1 MKLLQKIGN
10 LKDFAELPP
19 KAVEQELSA
28 ILRGE
33 QSAGLNKL
41 EHLAET
47 VFERVRKLVAAVS
60 RSFQSREREIES
72 VAAGFISGVPV
83 LLLGPPGTAKS
94 AVVRKFASLC
104 GLASG
109 EDGGVLN
116 GQNSEFCSVCGRI
129 KKRTQ
134 KCSSCDE
141 VMDLETSS
149 HGGYFEYLLTNH
161 TMPEELFGGPDL
173 AELAKGKIKK
183 VTTGKLP
190 RAEIAFLD
198 EVFRGGGHILNTL
211 LTIIN
216 EKRFDSGDG
225 AVHVP
230 LLGLVGASNDIPREQ
245 DLEAFFD
252 RFPVRTWVQSVLEV
266 HPKTKIANAKNP
278 AAQLINLSIDAE
290 KKRLTEAWDAA
301 AATKDRVQKRE
312 SCTNDFRFAR
322 MLLLHRLGNAVENS
336 PRFDQF
342 ERLFRAVRERARLSD
357 RAFGQ
362 LWLFAAALDRLHR
375 SDDPNS
381 GYPVCKGHLEVFRYV
396 ARSPQDAAWLNEMVE
411 RHIKGIQH
419 NGVA

>member
-10 LKDFAELPP
+10 LKDFADLPP
-19 KAVEQELSA
+19 KDVEKELAA

-33 QSAGLNKL
+33 QPAGLNKL

-47 VFERVRKLVAAVS
+47 IFERVRKLVAAVS

-94 AVVRKFASLC
+94 AVVRKIASLC

-109 EDGGVLN
+109 DDDN
-116 GQNSEFCSVCGRI
+116 GSNENDSQY
-129 KKRTQ
+129 
-134 KCSSCDE
+134 
-141 VMDLETSS
+141 

-252 RFPVRTWVQSVLEV
+252 RFPVRTWVQSVLES
-266 HPKTKIANAKNP
+266 HPKTKVANAKNP
-278 AAQLINLSIDAE
+278 AAQLINLSVEAE
-290 KKRLTEAWDAA
+290 KKRLAEAWDAPV
-301 AATKDRVQKRE
+301 ATKDRVQKRE

-322 MLLLHRLGNAVENS
+322 MLLLHRLGTAVDNS
-336 PRFDQF
+336 PRFEQF

-362 LWLFAAALDRLHR
+362 LWLFAAALDRLRR
-375 SDDPNS
+375 SEDPNA
-381 GYPVCKGHLEVFRYV
+381 GYPACKGHLEVFRYV
-396 ARSPQDAAWLNEMVE
+396 ARSPQDAGWLNEMVTQ
-411 RHIKGIQH
+411 HMQGMQH

>member
-19 KAVEQELSA
+19 KAVEQELAA

-33 QSAGLNKL
+33 QPAGLNKL
-41 EHLAET
+41 EHVADT
-47 VFERVRKLVAAVS
+47 VFDRVRELVKVVNQSFES
-60 RSFQSREREIES
+60 RGREIES

-94 AVVRKFASLC
+94 AVVRKIASLC

-109 EDGGVLN
+109 EDDN
-116 GQNSEFCSVCGRI
+116 GANGNSSQF
-129 KKRTQ
+129 
-134 KCSSCDE
+134 
-141 VMDLETSS
+141 

-252 RFPVRTWVQSVLEV
+252 RFPVRTWVHSVLES

-290 KKRLTEAWDAA
+290 KKRLAEAWDAA
-301 AATKDRVQKRE
+301 VATNDRVQKRE

-336 PRFDQF
+336 PRFEQF

-362 LWLFAAALDRLHR
+362 LWLFAAALDRLRR
-375 SDDPNS
+375 SDDPNA
-381 GYPVCKGHLEVFRYV
+381 GYPACKGHLEVFRYV
-396 ARSPQDAAWLNEMVE
+396 ARSPQDAGWLNEMVTQ
-411 RHIKGIQH
+411 HMQGMQH

>member
-10 LKDFAELPP
+10 LKEFAALPP
-19 KAVEQELSA
+19 KAVEQELAA

-33 QSAGLNKL
+33 QQAAGLNKL

-47 VFERVRKLVAAVS
+47 VFERVRKLVAAVG
-60 RSFQSREREIES
+60 RSFHARDREIEA

-94 AVVRKFASLC
+94 AVVRKLASLC

-109 EDGGVLN
+109 EDERN
-116 GQNSEFCSVCGRI
+116 GSEGNDSQF
-129 KKRTQ
+129 
-134 KCSSCDE
+134 
-141 VMDLETSS
+141 

-252 RFPVRTWVQSVLEV
+252 RFPVRAWVQSVLESRQKSGV
-266 HPKTKIANAKNP
+266 PNTRNP
-278 AAQLINLSIDAE
+278 AAQLINLSVDAE
-290 KKRLTEAWDAA
+290 KKRLAEAWDTT
-301 AATKDRVQKRE
+301 AATKERVEKRE

-322 MLLLHRLGNAVENS
+322 MLLLHCLGEAVDNS
-336 PRFDQF
+336 PRFEQF
-342 ERLFRAVRERARLSD
+342 ERLFRAVRDRARLSD
-357 RAFGQ
+357 RGFGQ
-362 LWLFAAALDRLHR
+362 LWLFAAALDRLRR
-375 SDDPNS
+375 SDDPNA
-381 GYPVCKGHLEVFRYV
+381 GYPACKGHLEVFRYV
-396 ARSPQDAAWLNEMVE
+396 ARSPQDAGWLNDVVTQHMQGM
-411 RHIKGIQH
+411 HH

>member
-10 LKDFAELPP
+10 LKEFAAIPP
-19 KAVEQELSA
+19 KAVEQELA
-28 ILRGE
+28 EILRGG
-33 QSAGLNKL
+33 QATGLNKL

-47 VFERVRKLVAAVS
+47 VFERVRNLVAAVG
-60 RSFQSREREIES
+60 RSFQSRDREIEA

-94 AVVRKFASLC
+94 AVVRKLASLC

-109 EDGGVLN
+109 EDEQN
-116 GQNSEFCSVCGRI
+116 GSDGNNSQF
-129 KKRTQ
+129 
-134 KCSSCDE
+134 
-141 VMDLETSS
+141 

-252 RFPVRTWVQSVLEV
+252 RFPVRTWVQSVFESRQKAKV
-266 HPKTKIANAKNP
+266 SNAKNP
-278 AAQLINLSIDAE
+278 AAQLINFSVDAE
-290 KKRLTEAWDAA
+290 KKRLAEAWDTTSAA
-301 AATKDRVQKRE
+301 KDRLEKRE

-322 MLLLHRLGNAVENS
+322 MMLLHRLRDTVDNS
-336 PRFDQF
+336 PRFEQF
-342 ERLFRAVRERARLSD
+342 ERMFRAVRDKARLSD
-357 RAFGQ
+357 RSFGQ
-362 LWLFAAALDRLHR
+362 LWLFAAALDRLKK
-375 SDDPNS
+375 SEDPNA

-396 ARSPQDAAWLNEMVE
+396 ARSPQDALWLNDEVA
-411 RHIKGIQH
+411 RHTQGMQH
-419 NGVA
+419 NGSA

>member
-1 MKLLQKIGN
+1 MKLLQKIGT
-10 LKDFAELPP
+10 LKDFAALPP
-19 KAVEQELSA
+19 KAVEQELAA
-28 ILRGE
+28 IIRGE
-33 QSAGLNKL
+33 QTAGLSKL
-41 EHLAET
+41 EPVAET
-47 VFERVRKLVAAVS
+47 VFERVRKLIAAVG
-60 RSFQSREREIES
+60 RSFHARDREIEA

-94 AVVRKFASLC
+94 AVVRKLASLC

-109 EDGGVLN
+109 EDEGN
-116 GQNSEFCSVCGRI
+116 GSEGNDSQF
-129 KKRTQ
+129 
-134 KCSSCDE
+134 
-141 VMDLETSS
+141 

-252 RFPVRTWVQSVLEV
+252 RFPVRTWVQSVLESRQKAKV
-266 HPKTKIANAKNP
+266 PNAKNP
-278 AAQLINLSIDAE
+278 AAQLINLSVDAE
-290 KKRLTEAWDAA
+290 KKRLAEAWDATTT
-301 AATKDRVQKRE
+301 TKERIANSV

-322 MLLLHRLGNAVENS
+322 MLLLHRLADAVDNS
-336 PRFDQF
+336 PRFEQF
-342 ERLFRAVRERARLSD
+342 ERLFRAVRDRARLSD
-357 RAFGQ
+357 RSFGQ
-362 LWLFAAALDRLHR
+362 LWLFAAALDRLRR
-375 SDDPNS
+375 SDDPNL
-381 GYPVCKGHLEVFRYV
+381 GYPTCKGHLEVFRYV
-396 ARSPQDAAWLNEMVE
+396 ARSPQDSGWLDDVVTQHMQ
-411 RHIKGIQH
+411 GMQH
-419 NGVA
+419 NGVV

>member
-1 MKLLQKIGN
+1 MKLLQKIGT
-10 LKDFAELPP
+10 LKDFAALPP
-19 KAVEQELSA
+19 KAVEQELAA
-28 ILRGE
+28 IIRGE
-33 QSAGLNKL
+33 QTAGLSKL
-41 EHLAET
+41 EHVAET
-47 VFERVRKLVAAVS
+47 VFERVRKLVAAVG
-60 RSFQSREREIES
+60 RSFHARDREIEA

-94 AVVRKFASLC
+94 AVVRKLASLC

-109 EDGGVLN
+109 EDEGN
-116 GQNSEFCSVCGRI
+116 GSEGNDSQF
-129 KKRTQ
+129 
-134 KCSSCDE
+134 
-141 VMDLETSS
+141 

-252 RFPVRTWVQSVLEV
+252 RFPVRTWVQSVLESRQKAKV
-266 HPKTKIANAKNP
+266 PNAKNP
-278 AAQLINLSIDAE
+278 AAQLINLSVDAE
-290 KKRLTEAWDAA
+290 KKRLAEAWDATTT
-301 AATKDRVQKRE
+301 TKERIANSV

-322 MLLLHRLGNAVENS
+322 MLLLHRLADAVDNS
-336 PRFDQF
+336 PRFEQF
-342 ERLFRAVRERARLSD
+342 ERLFRAVRDRARLSD
-357 RAFGQ
+357 RSFGQ
-362 LWLFAAALDRLHR
+362 LWLFAAALDRLRR
-375 SDDPNS
+375 SDDPNL
-381 GYPVCKGHLEVFRYV
+381 GYPTCKGHLEVFRYV
-396 ARSPQDAAWLNEMVE
+396 ARSPQDSGWLDDVVTQHMQ
-411 RHIKGIQH
+411 GMQH
-419 NGVA
+419 NGVV

>member
-10 LKDFAELPP
+10 LKEFAALPP
-19 KAVEQELSA
+19 KAVEQELAA
-28 ILRGE
+28 IIRGE
-33 QSAGLNKL
+33 QTAGLNKL
-41 EHLAET
+41 EHLGET
-47 VFERVRKLVAAVS
+47 VFERVRKLVAAVG
-60 RSFQSREREIES
+60 RSFHSRDREIEA

-94 AVVRKFASLC
+94 AVVRKLASLC

-109 EDGGVLN
+109 EDERN
-116 GQNSEFCSVCGRI
+116 GAEGNDSLF
-129 KKRTQ
+129 
-134 KCSSCDE
+134 
-141 VMDLETSS
+141 

-225 AVHVP
+225 AIHVP

-252 RFPVRTWVQSVLEV
+252 RFPVRAWMQSVLESRQKAKA
-266 HPKTKIANAKNP
+266 PNAKNP
-278 AAQLINLSIDAE
+278 AAQLINLSVDAE
-290 KKRLTEAWDAA
+290 KKRLADAWDVP
-301 AATKDRVQKRE
+301 TTVKERLDKRE

-322 MLLLHRLGNAVENS
+322 MLLLQRLADTVDNS
-336 PRFDQF
+336 PRFEQF
-342 ERLFRAVRERARLSD
+342 ERLFRAVRDRARLSD
-357 RAFGQ
+357 RSFGQ
-362 LWLFAAALDRLHR
+362 LWLFAAALDRLRR
-375 SDDPNS
+375 SDDPNM
-381 GYPVCKGHLEVFRYV
+381 GYPNCKGHLEVFRYV
-396 ARSPQDAAWLNEMVE
+396 ARSPQDSKWLDDVVIQHMQ
-411 RHIKGIQH
+411 GLQH
-419 NGVA
+419 NGVV

>member
-10 LKDFAELPP
+10 LKDFADLPP
-19 KAVEQELSA
+19 KDVEKELAA

-33 QSAGLNKL
+33 QPAGLNKL

-47 VFERVRKLVAAVS
+47 IFERVRKLVAAVS

-94 AVVRKFASLC
+94 AVVRKIASLC

-109 EDGGVLN
+109 DDDN
-116 GQNSEFCSVCGRI
+116 GSNGNDSQY
-129 KKRTQ
+129 
-134 KCSSCDE
+134 
-141 VMDLETSS
+141 

-252 RFPVRTWVQSVLEV
+252 RFPVRTWVQSVLES
-266 HPKTKIANAKNP
+266 HPKTKVANAKNP
-278 AAQLINLSIDAE
+278 AAQLINLSVEAE
-290 KKRLTEAWDAA
+290 KKRLAEAWDAA
-301 AATKDRVQKRE
+301 VATKDRVQKRE

-322 MLLLHRLGNAVENS
+322 MLLLHRLGNTVENS
-336 PRFDQF
+336 PRFEQF

-362 LWLFAAALDRLHR
+362 LWLFAAALDRLRR
-375 SDDPNS
+375 SEDPNA
-381 GYPVCKGHLEVFRYV
+381 GYPACKGHLEVFRYV
-396 ARSPQDAAWLNEMVE
+396 ARSPQDAGWLNEMVTQ
-411 RHIKGIQH
+411 HMQGMQH